1 MIFFKGYKKG
11 NAYRNLLL
19 IVERIKNNNID
30 VFDRIESEKTIN
42 VLALSQ
48 YRLRVFNEAIYLNGV
63 YLDYF
68 NSCRPIKDVCEWYG
82 MTKDNFESL
91 IVTARCCHM
100 ILHSNITTIEQALS
114 NGGINNDK

>member
-1 MIFFKGYKKG
+1 MIFFKSDKKE

-19 IVERIKNNNID
+19 IVDRIKNSNTD
-30 VFDRIESEKTIN
+30 VFDRIKSENIIN
-42 VLALSQ
+42 DLALSQ
-48 YRLRVFNEAIYLNGV
+48 HRLRVFNEALYLNGV

-68 NSCRPIKDVCEWYG
+68 NSCRPIADVCDWYG

-114 NGGINNDK
+114 NGA